1 MPTKTALVH
10 SPRYLTHDT
19 GVGHP
24 ERAERLEAVLDAL
37 DSGPLRDRLVSLEP
51 TAASVEA
58 VRAVHD
64 GDYVDRV
71 RELAGMGGGHLD
83 YDTPICPESYDVA
96 LLSAGG
102 VLTAVDAI
110 SEGRVDNAFALVRP
124 PGHHARPSQGMGFCL
139 FNNVAIA
146 ARHASRERGL
156 SRVLIVDW
164 DVHHGNGTQEA
175 FYEDGSV
182 FYFSTHQHPLY
193 PHTGLAGERG
203 QGLGDGTTLN
213 VPLPSWSG
221 DDDYRRVFETQ
232 LVPAAEQFRP
242 DLVLISAGFDAHE
255 LDPLAGMEVTTEGF
269 GVLTDIVRGI
279 AEDMC
284 GGRLVSALEGGYS
297 LTGVASSAVCHLE
310 HLER

>member
-1 MPTKTALVH
+1 MPRKTALVY
-10 SPRYLTHDT
+10 SQRYLSHDT

-24 ERAERLEAVLDAL
+24 ERAERLEAVLEAL
-37 DSGPLRDRLVSLEP
+37 NGSPLRDRLVSLEP
-51 TAASVEA
+51 TAAPVEA
-58 VRAVHD
+58 VQAVHD
-64 GDYVDRV
+64 GEYVGRV
-71 RELAGMGGGHLD
+71 SELAGRGGGRLD

-102 VLTAVDAI
+102 VMTAVDAVLD
-110 SEGRVDNAFALVRP
+110 GRVDNAFALVRP
-124 PGHHARPSQGMGFCL
+124 PGHHARTSQGMGFCL
-139 FNNVAIA
+139 FNSVAIA
-146 ARHASRERGL
+146 ARHATRERGL

-164 DVHHGNGTQEA
+164 DVHHGNGTQEI

-193 PHTGLAGERG
+193 PHTGRAEERG
-203 QGLGDGTTLN
+203 QSLGDGATLN
-213 VPLPSWSG
+213 VPLPSRSG

-232 LVPAAEQFRP
+232 LVPAAEESRP

-284 GGRLVSALEGGYS
+284 DGRLVSALEGGYS
-297 LTGVASSAVCHLE
+297 LTGMASSAVRHLE
-310 HLER
+310 HLQR